1 MDENNKHTYP
11 HSLSVDQTWEQYSTS
26 MDGLTSDEVKKKQG
40 EFGPNK
46 LEGKKQKSLF
56 RLFLDQLNNPI
67 IYLLVGAVIVSFIF
81 NDIPEAIAII
91 IVIILNT
98 VIGFWMEYQARQ
110 SVNALKKLDQ
120 LETHVKRN
128 GKSQKVNAEEL
139 VPGDVIILESGDLIP
154 ADARIFQ
161 ASELKA
167 DESPLT
173 GESVPVDKKVDE
185 VNKDTPLAE
194 HTNMLFKG
202 TTVTSGKAQAVVT
215 AIGQKTEIGK
225 VSEMVNEAEDKEIPL
240 NRKLAKLSHNLIW
253 VILVLAAVFFLFGWM
268 AGKEIYLLLQTS
280 IAWTVAAIPEGLPI
294 VASIALARGM
304 LRLAKRNVIVKKLEA
319 VETLGETTVIFTDKT
334 GTLTENKLSVDSLEY
349 FGNTLKVQHQEEKG
363 YTFNSSNYEEDESF
377 QHFYKISVFCNDAEW
392 LNEEELKGDPLD
404 IALLQFSKS
413 ILPETYKELTGKK
426 RIHEDPFDSDAKFMG
441 TVHEL
446 EDQLY
451 VAGKGA
457 PEPIL
462 NRSTSYLENGEA
474 KNLTEEIKNEWMQ
487 KSQDLSKKGLR
498 LIAYAYRTDAP
509 GQKKQLQEKE
519 DFVENMIF
527 LGFVGFID
535 PARKEIQPVIEKCH
549 TAGIQVVMVTGD
561 HPGIAQNIADAVN
574 MTNNIDEKV
583 IEGKNLEEKKNEIVD
598 SQLFARV
605 DPKQKLEIVEHYKQ
619 QGAITAMTGDGVND
633 APALKK
639 ADIGIAMGDK
649 GTQAAQEVADMVLKD
664 DSFASIVEAIEQG
677 RIIFG
682 NIRKFIVYQLS
693 YHLAEIIII
702 AGISF
707 TLFYLPLLPLQLLF
721 LNLLSDVFPALA
733 LGLGKGDET
742 IMQQKPKDPEEPIIN
757 RQNWIATFVYGA
769 IMAVVIIGTYL
780 LVMYRLDE
788 SKETANTITFFS
800 LAVVQLLHVFNM
812 KDHKENILS
821 NQVTRNK
828 YIWIALAICTVFLII
843 GYAVPILNEILKFEQ
858 LKLVHWGVVASSSI
872 GTLFIIQIVKKI
884 FKL

>member
-1 MDENNKHTYP
+1 MARNNDHSHP
-11 HSLSVDQTWEQYSTS
+11 HCLSVDQIWEQYSAS
-26 MDGLTSDEVKKKQG
+26 KEGLSTKEAKKRQE
-40 EFGPNK
+40 EFGLNK
-46 LEGKKQKSLF
+46 LQEKKQKSLL
-56 RLFLDQLNNPI
+56 RLLLDQLNNPI
-67 IYLLVGAVIVSFIF
+67 IYLLVGAVIVSFVF
-81 NDIPEAIAII
+81 NDIPEAIAIM

-98 VIGFWMEYQARQ
+98 IIGFWMEYQARQ
-110 SVNALKKLDQ
+110 SVNALKKLDR
-120 LETHVKRN
+120 LETHVKRD
-128 GKSQKVNAEEL
+128 GKSTKINAEEL
-139 VPGDVIILESGDLIP
+139 VPGDVVLLESGDLVP
-154 ADARIFQ
+154 ADARIYQ
-161 ASELKA
+161 ASELKV

-173 GESVPVDKKVDE
+173 GESVPVDKQTDE
-185 VNKDTPLAE
+185 LDEETPLAE
-194 HTNMLFKG
+194 RTNMLFKG
-202 TTVTSGKAQAVVT
+202 TAITSGKAEAVVT

-225 VSEMVNEAEDKEIPL
+225 VSEMVDEAEDQEIPL
-240 NRKLAKLSHNLIW
+240 NRKLVKLSYNLIW
-253 VILVLAAVFFLFGWM
+253 VILVLAVAFFAFGWI

-304 LRLAKRNVIVKKLEA
+304 LRLAKRHVIVKKLEA

-349 FGNTLKVQHQEEKG
+349 FGNTLKVQHQKEKE
-363 YTFNSSNYEEDESF
+363 YELDSSNYEDDESF

-392 LNEEELKGDPLD
+392 LNEDELKGDPLD

-413 ILPETYKELTGKK
+413 ILPDKYEELVDKK

-441 TVHEL
+441 TIHEL
-446 EDQLY
+446 DDRLY

-462 NRSTSYLENGEA
+462 NRCKSYFENREV
-474 KNLTEEIKNEWMQ
+474 KELTDDVKNEWMQ
-487 KSQDLSKKGLR
+487 RSQELSKKGLR
-498 LIAYAYRTDAP
+498 LIAYAYRIEDSN
-509 GQKKQLQEKE
+509 QKEQLKKKE
-519 DFVENMIF
+519 DFVDEMTF

-535 PARKEIQPVIEKCH
+535 PARKEIQPVVEKCH
-549 TAGIQVVMVTGD
+549 AAGIQVVMVTGD
-561 HPGIAQNIADAVN
+561 HPGIAQNIANAVH
-574 MTNNIDEKV
+574 MTDTKDEKV
-583 IEGKNLEEKKNEIVD
+583 IEGKNLEQKENEIVD

-605 DPKQKLEIVEHYKQ
+605 DPKQKLDIVDYYKK

-649 GTQAAQEVADMVLKD
+649 GTQAAQEVADIVLKD

-682 NIRKFIVYQLS
+682 NIRKFIIYQLS

-742 IMQQKPKDPEEPIIN
+742 VMQQKPKDPAEPIIN
-757 RQNWIATFVYGA
+757 RKNWISTFIYGTM
-769 IMAVVIIGTYL
+769 MAVIIVGAYL
-780 LVMYRLDE
+780 LAIYGLGE

-800 LAVVQLLHVFNM
+800 LAAAQLLHVFNM
-812 KDHKENILS
+812 KDDKEKLFS

-828 YIWIALAICTVFLII
+828 YIWFALAICSVFLVI
-843 GYAVPILNEILKFEQ
+843 GYTVPILNEVLKFEQ
-858 LKLVHWGVVASSSI
+858 LKLIHWGVVAGSSI
-872 GTLFIIQIVKKI
+872 ATLISIQIVKKI
-884 FKL
+884 FKF